1 THHMEE
7 AEDLCDRV
15 VLVDCGRV
23 VATGPP
29 ASLIREAVPRLLID
43 VVTDEA
49 LPAGWLAGL
58 PGARASAPS
67 DAGLSGMPRGRGAR
81 VALADVELAPRV
93 LERAARDRTVLD
105 FRVHRPSLHDA
116 FLALTGH
123 APRD

>member
-1 THHMEE
+1 
-7 AEDLCDRV
+7 
-15 VLVDCGRV
+15 
-23 VATGPP
+23 
-29 ASLIREAVPRLLID
+29 LLID
-43 VVTDEA
+43 VVTDEI
-49 LPAGWLAGL
+49 LPEGWLDDLA
-58 PGARASAPS
+58 GARACPPPDERSG
-67 DAGLSGMPRGRGAR
+67 GLHRGRAAR